1 MEQMYTVVADVE
13 NYKKFVPFCKKS
25 IVQTR
30 GPEHMRADLV
40 IGFPPIQESYTSSI
54 TLYKPNLVK
63 AVCMEGKLF
72 NYLLTEWKFSPGL
85 KGNPQ
90 SCIID
95 FLVSFEFRSI
105 LHSHL
110 AHVFFSEVVRQMED
124 AFLREAT
131 NRFGKASV
139 KTQKL
144 GIMSVNSW

>member
-1 MEQMYTVVADVE
+1 MEQMYTVVSEVE
-13 NYKKFVPFCKKS
+13 KYTKFVPFCKKS
-25 IVQTR
+25 VVRSR
-30 GPEHMRADLV
+30 GPKHMKADLV
-40 IGFPPIQESYTSSI
+40 ISFPPIYESYTSSI
-54 TLYKPNLVK
+54 TLHKPYLVK
-63 AVCMEGKLF
+63 AVCTEGKLF
-72 NYLLTEWKFSPGL
+72 NHLLTEWKFSPGL

-95 FLVSFEFRSI
+95 FTVTFEFRSL

-124 AFLREAT
+124 AFIHEAT

-144 GIMSVNSW
+144 INVPVNS